1 MFPAPFLESAS
12 SPGNPVSFSETW
24 ALKAE
29 ISELG
34 MLLVTGVFLPLADR
48 AKIQMNLHMCMYK
61 YNYVIK
67 CNSGKKQYC

>member
-1 MFPAPFLESAS
+1 
-12 SPGNPVSFSETW
+12 
-24 ALKAE
+24 
-29 ISELG
+29 

-48 AKIQMNLHMCMYK
+48 AKIQMNLLMCVYK